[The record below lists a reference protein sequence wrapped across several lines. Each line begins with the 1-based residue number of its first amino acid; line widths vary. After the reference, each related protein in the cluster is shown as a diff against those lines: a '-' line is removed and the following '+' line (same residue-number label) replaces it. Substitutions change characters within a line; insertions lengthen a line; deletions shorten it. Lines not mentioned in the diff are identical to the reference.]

1 MAKEFEIDKN
11 NYLVAYHGKATVV
24 KVPEGVVEIGRG
36 AFYEMSDIEEIILPK
51 SCTVIGSRAFF
62 HCRALKTLTINGPVI
77 SFGADAT
84 WGCEALENFTIP
96 ETTTTI
102 GNRAISIAVIKKLH
116 IPKSVV
122 EMEERALDAWGGVQN
137 LEEITVDED
146 SPVFSSVDG
155 VLYNKDKT
163 ELILCPRQK
172 KVEHLIIPDTVQVIK
187 NGAFERHEEL
197 LSVSF
202 PSSLRI
208 IERHAFR
215 SCENLADIG
224 KLPQSLKKIGFFSFY
239 GCNGIKELTV
249 HAWIEKLDNR
259 AFEAC
264 RGLEKVTVEEGIK
277 KVDFLSCIPN
287 IKEVYIPASVTE
299 ITAIECQEKIDVHKD
314 NKNYSSEDGV
324 LYNKDKT
331 ELIAYAGLPDKEE
344 FFVPDTVKVI
354 KEHAFYNNKT
364 LKRVVL
370 PNGLTHIEKVAF
382 CCDGLVTVELPSTL
396 EFIDEQAFV
405 ICRALKSI
413 DIPNGTEFGFDDRYE
428 DLRGDHF
435 RDCGKLERVTLPQNL
450 EHICG
455 FMFSNCE
462 SLKEIVLPTSLKTI
476 ECYAFSHCN
485 ALTEIVIPPSCE
497 KIGQSSFTGC
507 KSLTKVVIPPSVT
520 SIYYDGSY
528 GNSFYGCENLT
539 IHGEKGSYAEKYA
552 EIANIPFKPILSG
565 EEKIID
571 GCRVQDGVLLEYV
584 GTDTDIVIPKEAK
597 SISAFAFAKV
607 KPNRVT
613 IHNEV
618 KDIANTAFGDNR
630 DFIIIG
636 NERYGSAA
644 EFASK
649 HRIIFLTAEEASRRD
664 AGVPEFEIKK
674 GSLKSY
680 NGYSLNITIPDE
692 VHEICHNSFIQY
704 DIESLTLG
712 KNVKDVYYLA
722 FPTNAKI
729 SNIYYD
735 GMYEDAKKA
744 RGLVDFFERY
754 GVNLYMRNEKGKY
767 EKVLDRDTKMFTT
780 RGMDVSLI
788 FDRLSVGEKTLEE
801 RLKEHK
807 KNNKGKFK
815 TRFSFENGKQGFIF
829 ECSYKKFDK
838 DILNMLVKNRI
849 SMVFDDMV
857 ISFPPYI
864 YVLANHE
871 WGDSYYDDYVC
882 VQRQRVENGVLS
894 TRKDTEGEQQVD
906 KIPAS
911 TKKIEPSYFDT
922 VRVWRAEY
930 TGKVEKWLEIEGHE
944 DISRYV
950 DNGIVLCDYGL
961 VQYLNIKHGKL
972 PEGGGYWGGCHL
984 GFENRLMFEKA
995 SRKGKYWET
1004 IYYLQAS
1011 AVESDYMCHEA
1022 SYFGENGKD
1031 DIERSIF
1038 DYDVFCDTCVDLEA
1052 G

>member
-11 NYLVAYHGKATVV
+11 NRLVAYHGKATVV
-24 KVPEGVVEIGRG
+24 KVPEGVVEIGRR
-36 AFYEMSDIEEIILPK
+36 AFYEMYDIKEIILPK
-51 SCTVIGSRAFF
+51 SCTVIGDSAFF
-62 HCRALKTLTINGPVI
+62 HCRELKTLTINGPVT
-77 SFGADAT
+77 SFGDDAT
-84 WGCEALENFTIP
+84 WGCESLENFTIP

-102 GNRAISIAVIKKLH
+102 GRRAISIAVLKKLH
-116 IPKSVV
+116 IPKSVF
-122 EMEERALDAWGGVQN
+122 EMKERALDAWGGVQN
-137 LEEITVDED
+137 FEEITVDED
-146 SPVFSSVDG
+146 SPLFSSVDG

-187 NGAFERHEEL
+187 NGAFEWHKEL

-202 PSSLRI
+202 PSGLRI
-208 IERHAFR
+208 IEQYAFR
-215 SCENLADIG
+215 DCENLADIG
-224 KLPQSLKKIGFFSFY
+224 KLPQGLKKIGFLSFY
-239 GCNGIKELTV
+239 GCKGIKELTV
-249 HAWIEKLDNR
+249 HSCIEELDDR
-259 AFEAC
+259 AFENC
-264 RGLEKVTVEEGIK
+264 SGLEKVTIEDGIK

-299 ITAIECQEKIDVHKD
+299 ITAIKCREKIDVHKD

-344 FFVPDTVKVI
+344 FFVPDTVEVI
-354 KEHAFYNNKT
+354 KEGAFYNNKT
-364 LKRVVL
+364 LKRVIL
-370 PNGLTHIEKVAF
+370 PEGLTHIEKSAF
-382 CCDGLVTVELPSTL
+382 SCYGLVTVELPSTL
-396 EFIDEQAFV
+396 EFIGEQAFV
-405 ICRALKSI
+405 ICKALKSL
-413 DIPNGTEFGFDDRYE
+413 DIPNGTEFGFDDRYG

-435 RDCGKLERVTLPQNL
+435 RDCGKLERITLPQNL
-450 EHICG
+450 EHIYG
-455 FMFSNCE
+455 FMFNSCS
-462 SLKEIVLPTSLKTI
+462 SLKEIVLPPSLKTI
-476 ECYAFSHCN
+476 ECYGFYDCKS
-485 ALTEIVIPPSCE
+485 LTEIVIPPSCE
-497 KIGQSSFTGC
+497 KIDKSSFSGC
-507 KSLTKVVIPPSVT
+507 KGLTKVVIPPTVT

-552 EIANIPFKPILSG
+552 EKAKIPFKPILSG
-565 EEKIID
+565 EEKVID
-571 GCRVQDGVLLEYV
+571 SCRVQDGVLLEYV

-607 KPNRVT
+607 KPKRVT

-618 KDIANTAFGDNR
+618 EAIAPTAFGNNTG
-630 DFIIIG
+630 FIIVG
-636 NERYGSAA
+636 DKGYSYAG
-644 EFASK
+644 EFARE
-649 HRIIFLTAEEASRRD
+649 HRIPFLTVKEASRRD
-664 AGVPEFEIKK
+664 AGVPEFEIEN
-674 GSLKSY
+674 GALKSY
-680 NGYSLNITIPDE
+680 NGDSLNITIPDE
-692 VHEICHNSFIQY
+692 VHEIKPDSFIQY

-712 KNVKDVYYLA
+712 KNVKYVNCFAL
-722 FPTNAKI
+722 PNNAKI

-735 GMYEDAKKA
+735 GTYEDAKKA
-744 RGLVDFFERY
+744 EGLLDFFKDH
-754 GVNLYMRNEKGKY
+754 GVNIYMRNEKGKY
-767 EKVLDRDTKMFTT
+767 EKTLGKDTKMFTT

-788 FDRLSVGEKTLEE
+788 FDRLSVGEKTLEA

-838 DILNMLVKNRI
+838 DILNKLVQNRI

-864 YVLANHE
+864 YVLANHA
-871 WGDSYYDDYVC
+871 WGDSYGDYSNI
-882 VQRQRVENGVLS
+882 QRQRVENGALS
-894 TRKDTEGEQQVD
+894 TRKDAGDEQQVD

-922 VRVWRAEY
+922 VRSWRAQY

-944 DISRYV
+944 DIAKYI
-950 DNGIVLCDYGL
+950 DNGIVLCYGAV
-961 VQYLNIKHGKL
+961 VQYLNIEHGKL
-972 PEGGGYWGGCHL
+972 PEGGGYWGSCHL
-984 GFENRLMFEKA
+984 GFKNRLMFEEA
-995 SRKGKYWET
+995 SQKGKYWET

-1011 AVESDYMCHEA
+1011 AVESNYMRHEA
-1022 SYFGENGKD
+1022 SYFGENGND
-1031 DIERSIF
+1031 DIDRSIF